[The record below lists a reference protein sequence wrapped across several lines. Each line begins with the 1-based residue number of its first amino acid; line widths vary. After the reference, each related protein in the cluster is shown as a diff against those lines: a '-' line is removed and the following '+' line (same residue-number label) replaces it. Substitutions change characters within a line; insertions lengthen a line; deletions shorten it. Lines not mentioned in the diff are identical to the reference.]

1 MIQKEP
7 AVEDYNRITEDVQQA
22 FMTGEVYEET
32 LDPAY
37 LEESVAAWERVLHNP
52 AFRFAPE
59 EFQLPVLA
67 NAGQAFVRRFQ
78 QTEMLVDLDRAIHL
92 MRDAKK
98 LASTDV
104 SRLPIILNALGDIL
118 SMRYDYTRQVK
129 DLEASIAYYRD
140 AISYTS
146 PDDPDL
152 PVYLNNLGTA
162 LHHHYK
168 RTETLASLEEAI
180 KVLREALQ
188 KTSAT
193 SSEYATYANNLGN
206 ALYSRHIHL
215 GETRDLQQ
223 ALELHQ
229 RAVEETIPGSP
240 SLPGYLS
247 NLGNDISRRF
257 EQTGEIKDLEEAIDT
272 YRQAVSLASSD
283 DPQRSYYLNNLAGCL
298 GIYYDF
304 TGKLEALEE
313 TIQLF
318 QDLVQHTTHD
328 DPDFPDYLANLAHSL
343 HSHFEQLGQIQDLQK
358 AITLC
363 RDAITL
369 HQNSP
374 DPFALPDY
382 LNLLGDMLLDAYEYE
397 GLTEYMKEAI
407 ELHKAALERTSPDH
421 PDYPRYL
428 ISLLAVFR
436 SRYTRTGQLTDLLE
450 AINLAEEG
458 IDQVPEA
465 YLVMHAMLRYNLGQ
479 LLLARYERTQQWEDL
494 EQATKYFQY
503 GVQNFPPGSLMQA
516 RSYNTLGNALR
527 RQYLQTKQ
535 QINLEN
541 AIEALQTSIHLRP
554 TDSPELVGAYNDLGN
569 AMRDRS
575 TSTSKVEDL
584 QEAIKAFQ
592 KALQL
597 LQNTFSINRP
607 IILSNLGNALREYYL
622 HLKQQETLQQAQAV
636 LQQTREV
643 CEEACQRGLQIIPE
657 VALGT
662 ARFWGNSEADQ
673 GEWTEAA
680 HAYTYA
686 LQALEQLY
694 RVQLLQTDKEHR
706 LSEVSGL
713 YIRAAY
719 TMARAGQI
727 REAITTLEQG
737 RAKRLSEALARDQ
750 AVLEDVQELHSDAY
764 QHYRNATERLRQLEQ
779 AEREGR
785 ILNFSRQAQAVPKIQ
800 GTSITGEQIR
810 KAHEDLEMAIMGI
823 RHIPGRE
830 NFLTLPTFQD
840 IIKAVLP
847 GIPLVY
853 LATTQRGSFALLV
866 HGESESPEAIFVGTF
881 TEDHLRGLLV
891 KLGGEVFFEGYIP
904 GQELGSPALLKRSLA
919 EILPRIGTGLLGVVA
934 RRLSEL
940 GTTGI
945 VLIPTGL
952 LGILPLHAASY
963 VSNDKETTLLEE
975 FDVAYAPSA
984 RVLTAARQEA
994 QKRKAASPHFVG
1006 VGNPR
1011 RTEVTSLPSAHV
1023 EVETI
1028 EQMLPVGSF
1037 DTLYEEQAT
1046 VENVW
1051 KILPHA
1057 TIAHFACHG
1066 NFEISEP
1073 LDSAL
1078 LLSDANLTLR
1088 DLLNAQPAYLA
1099 RLQMVALSA
1108 CRTAFTDFQH
1118 LPDEVIGLQAGF
1130 LQAGIP
1136 SVIGTLWP
1144 VNDLSTALL
1153 MTRFYEF
1160 YLRGD
1165 AQTGLPPQPPARA
1178 LRLAQHWLRKL
1189 TADDIDA
1196 YLENQPDRQVR
1207 PVEQDAITPNREH
1220 PYANPYYWAAFV
1232 YYGVL

>member
-1 MIQKEP
+1 
-7 AVEDYNRITEDVQQA
+7 VEEYNRITDDVNQA
-22 FMTGEVYEET
+22 FMMGEVYEET

-37 LEESVAAWERVLHNP
+37 LEESVTAWERVLHNP

-59 EFQLPVLA
+59 EFQFPVFA

-92 MRDAKK
+92 MRDAMQ

-104 SRLPIILNALGDIL
+104 SRLPITLNALGDIL
-118 SMRYDYTRQVK
+118 NLRYEHTSHVK
-129 DLEASIAYYRD
+129 DLEASIAYYRN
-140 AISYTS
+140 AISYIS

-152 PVYLNNLGTA
+152 PVFLNNLGTA
-162 LHHHYK
+162 LHYHYK
-168 RTETLASLEEAI
+168 RTESLASLEEAI
-180 KVLREALQ
+180 EVLREALQ
-188 KTSAT
+188 KTSPT

-215 GETRDLQQ
+215 GETQDLQH
-223 ALELHQ
+223 AFELHQ
-229 RAVEETIPGSP
+229 RAVEETILSSP

-298 GIYYDF
+298 GIYFDF

-369 HQNSP
+369 YQNSP

-382 LNLLGDMLLDAYEYE
+382 LNLLGNILLDAYEYE
-397 GLTEYMKEAI
+397 GRTEYMKEAI
-407 ELHKAALERTSPDH
+407 QLHNAALERTSPDH

-450 AINLAEEG
+450 AINLAEGG

-465 YLVMHAMLRYNLGQ
+465 SHVMHAMLRYNLGQ
-479 LLLARYERTQQWEDL
+479 LLLDRYERTQQLEDL
-494 EQATKYFQY
+494 EQASKYFQY
-503 GVQNFPPGSLMQA
+503 GVQNFLPGSLMQA

-527 RQYLQTKQ
+527 RQFLQTKQ
-535 QINLEN
+535 QIKLEN

-554 TDSPELVGAYNDLGN
+554 TDSPELVSAYNDLGN
-569 AMRDRS
+569 AMRDRYS
-575 TSTSKVEDL
+575 STSKLEDL
-584 QEAIKAFQ
+584 EEAIQIFK

-607 IILSNLGNALREYYL
+607 IILSNLGYALRDYYL
-622 HLKQQETLQQAQAV
+622 HLKKQEALQQAQAV
-636 LQQTREV
+636 LQQIREV
-643 CEEACQRGLQIIPE
+643 CEEACQRGMQIIPE

-673 GEWTEAA
+673 WEWTEAA

-686 LQALEQLY
+686 IQALEKLY
-694 RVQLLQTDKEHR
+694 RVQLLQADREHR

-727 REAITTLEQG
+727 REATTTLEQG

-750 AVLEDVQELHSDAY
+750 VVLEDVQELQSDAY
-764 QHYRNATERLRQLEQ
+764 QLYRNATERLRQLEQ

-810 KAHEDLEMAIMGI
+810 KAHEDLEMAIMRI
-823 RHIPGRE
+823 RHIPGHE
-830 NFLTLPTFQD
+830 NFLTLSTFQE
-840 IIKAVLP
+840 IIKTVLP

-853 LATTQRGSFALLV
+853 LATTQRGSLALLLHNV
-866 HGESESPEAIFVGTF
+866 SESPEAIFVDAF
-881 TEDHLRGLLV
+881 TEDHLRRLLV
-891 KLGGEVFFEGYIP
+891 KPGGDLFFEGYIP
-904 GQELGSPALLKRSLA
+904 GQELGSPALLKRSLE
-919 EILPRIGTGLLGVVA
+919 EILPKIGTDLVGHIA

-940 GTTGI
+940 GTTGV

-963 VSNDKETTLLEE
+963 VSNDRETTLLEQ
-975 FDVAYAPSA
+975 FDVAYAPSV
-984 RVLTAARQEA
+984 RVLTAARQEV
-994 QKRKAASPHFVG
+994 QKRNAASLHFVG
-1006 VGNPR
+1006 IGNPLR
-1011 RTEVTSLPSAHV
+1011 AEIPSLPSARV

-1028 EQMLPVGSF
+1028 ERLLPAGSF

-1046 VENVW
+1046 LENVW

-1066 NFEISEP
+1066 NFEISDP

-1078 LLSDANLTLR
+1078 LLSDADLTLR
-1088 DLLNAQPAYLA
+1088 DLLNTQPAHLA
-1099 RLQMVALSA
+1099 RLQMVTLSA

-1118 LPDEVIGLQAGF
+1118 LPDEVVGLQAGF

-1144 VNDLSTALL
+1144 VNDLSTALI
-1153 MTRFYEF
+1153 MSRFYEF
-1160 YLRGD
+1160 YLLGD
-1165 AQTGLPPQPPARA
+1165 PQTGLSPQPLARA
-1178 LRLAQHWLRKL
+1178 LRLAQHWLWQL
-1189 TADDIDA
+1189 TPDDIVA
-1196 YLENQPDRQVR
+1196 YLENQTSRQVR
-1207 PVEQDAITPNREH
+1207 PIDQDAATRDREH
-1220 PYANPYYWAAFV
+1220 PYADPYYWAAFV
-1232 YYGVL
+1232 YYGML